1 MKKIILILLFLYNSV
16 FAVDFAVITI
26 TDNEALN
33 YFFSFP
39 IWTMI
44 ISLPFIAILNL
55 IKKI

>member
-1 MKKIILILLFLYNSV
+1 MEFAIIEL
-16 FAVDFAVITI
+16 
-26 TDNEALN
+26 TDNATLN

-39 IWTMI
+39 IWTLI

>member
-1 MKKIILILLFLYNSV
+1 MKKILIILFLVYNSV
-16 FAVDFAVITI
+16 FAVDFAII
-26 TDNEALN
+26 ELTDNQTLN

-39 IWTMI
+39 IWTLI

>member
-1 MKKIILILLFLYNSV
+1 MKILIILFLVYNSV
-16 FAVDFAVITI
+16 FAVDFAII
-26 TDNEALN
+26 ELTDNVALN